1 MSDFMAQKLFSSVTY
16 KPHGLPGSEF
26 SNFGCLFSFFPVYR
40 AKWSDL
46 GTLPRRY
53 NGCMK
58 NMRWDPK
65 TVGGPQS
72 VAFRN
77 LEFFEAY
84 LSNGLEIDGPDYRE

>member
-1 MSDFMAQKLFSSVTY
+1 
-16 KPHGLPGSEF
+16 
-26 SNFGCLFSFFPVYR
+26 
-40 AKWSDL
+40 
-46 GTLPRRY
+46 
-53 NGCMK
+53 MK